1 MTDAPDEIQRIY
13 RAAALRILARIE
25 EVDPPEDVKREALLY
40 TAEALVDLA
49 EAMTEGHPVA
59 GTSGS

>member
-1 MTDAPDEIQRIY
+1 MTDAPDEIQKLY
-13 RAAALRILARIE
+13 RAAALRILAQIE
-25 EVDPPEDVKREALLY
+25 EADPSEDERRAALLY